1 MSMNTTMKSI
11 KGVYS
16 GQVEKI
22 VSIIEKFRGD
32 RALTMRPR
40 VRVLGMNLTLCLHR
54 LDDNDIEVMFTDE
67 KDNYLHDSYGLNISG
82 LTIILKEDNTE
93 KVTKIIEEEVSKLV
107 KEYIL
112 GQE

>member
-16 GQVEKI
+16 SQVEKI

-32 RALTMRPR
+32 RALSMRPR
-40 VRVLGMNLTLCLHR
+40 VRVLGMNFTLCLKR
-54 LDDNDIEVMFTDE
+54 LVDNDLEVMFTDE
-67 KDNYLHDSYGLNISG
+67 RDNYLKDSYGLNISG
-82 LTIILKEDNTE
+82 VLTIVPEDS
-93 KVTKIIEEEVSKLV
+93 IEEIQKKIEAEVSKLV

-112 GQE
+112 R